1 MSRFGWIVT
10 LSLLA
15 VVVHGFKP
23 VPKFRFRT
31 QLRVGSPVLE
41 KDATEIDLTKVV
53 ADASQK
59 LMKRFWEIDLQ
70 TKKRMDKILK
80 LYEVRFH
87 IQIIAVTLFFL

>member
-1 MSRFGWIVT
+1 MT
-10 LSLLA
+10 LSLLVVA
-15 VVVHGFKP
+15 VHSFKP
-23 VPKFRFRT
+23 VSRLRIKT

-41 KDATEIDLTKVV
+41 KDVTEVDLTKVV

-70 TKKRMDKILK
+70 TKKRMDRILK

-87 IQIIAVTLFFL
+87 LSRLSL